1 MTGDVRPDADQS
13 SLLEQLGFTVPSSS
27 SAPSAAP
34 AAAATPAPS
43 AAPSVPGPL
52 SSELPPHARAP
63 IEVPAVGSR
72 REARELERA
81 AASRSS
87 RTSGAS
93 PERRIREVQKSYA
106 KPPRRR
112 RGETAVAAPPR
123 GSRPAPTRTSSTSRA
138 RTIGSRILS
147 FAAMLFAG
155 ALAVGMS
162 VPANAFGNGP
172 SDQSLLSAV
181 TGSTAPDLTQ
191 GQSVDV
197 AATAKAASAARA
209 AYTVTSWAE
218 MLRLQYGTRDYNYTI
233 GNPDA
238 AIRWPFPYV
247 VPISSG
253 FGSRNAPCRGC
264 SSNHKGLD
272 FTPGEGAPI
281 YAIAA
286 GTVTTHDDDVYGFGN
301 HVIIGHGNLLGDG
314 HEIDSLYAHMEHGS
328 SPLKVGDK
336 IEPGDFI
343 GLVGMTGTATGPHL
357 HFEVHVDGVPVD
369 PFVWLKTNAG

>member
-1 MTGDVRPDADQS
+1 MTGDVRPDADQQ
-13 SLLEQLGFTVPSSS
+13 SLLEQLGFGAPSS
-27 SAPSAAP
+27 
-34 AAAATPAPS
+34 PAPS
-43 AAPSVPGPL
+43 APASSTAPAAPARVSGPL
-52 SSELPPHARAP
+52 SSELPPHARGP
-63 IEVPAVGSR
+63 IDVPAVGSR

-81 AASRSS
+81 AASRAA
-87 RTSGAS
+87 RTSGDS
-93 PERRIREVQKSYA
+93 PERRIRAVQKSYA

-112 RGETAVAAPPR
+112 RGSAVVAAPPR
-123 GSRPAPTRTSSTSRA
+123 GPRPAPARTRSTSRA

-147 FAAMLFAG
+147 FAAMIFAG

-162 VPANAFGNGP
+162 VPANAFGTGP

-181 TGSTAPDLTQ
+181 TGAAAPDLTQ

-233 GNPDA
+233 GDPNA

-286 GTVTTHDDDVYGFGN
+286 GTVTTHDDDAYGFGN
-301 HVIIGHGNLLGDG
+301 HVIISHGNLLGDG
-314 HEIDSLYAHMEHGS
+314 HDIDSLYAHMQHTS

-336 IEPGDFI
+336 VEPGDFI

-357 HFEVHVDGVPVD
+357 HFEIHVDGTPVD
-369 PFVWLKTNAG
+369 PFAWLKTNAG

>member
-13 SLLEQLGFTVPSSS
+13 ALLEQLGFGAPSSS
-27 SAPSAAP
+27 PAPSTAGPAQVSGPAQVPAAASTAAP
-34 AAAATPAPS
+34 AA
-43 AAPSVPGPL
+43 
-52 SSELPPHARAP
+52 
-63 IEVPAVGSR
+63 GSR

-81 AASRSS
+81 AAARST
-87 RTSGAS
+87 RTSSAS

-112 RGETAVAAPPR
+112 RGSAAVAAPPR
-123 GSRPAPTRTSSTSRA
+123 DARQAATRTSSKSRA
-138 RTIGSRILS
+138 GRIGSRILS
-147 FAAMLFAG
+147 FAAMVFAG

-162 VPANAFGNGP
+162 VPANAFGTGP

-181 TGSTAPDLTQ
+181 TGSTARDLTA

-197 AATAKAASAARA
+197 SATAKAASAARA

-286 GTVTTHDDDVYGFGN
+286 GTVTTHDDDAYGFGN
-301 HVIIGHGNLLGDG
+301 HVIISHGNLLGDG
-314 HEIDSLYAHMEHGS
+314 HDIDSLYAHMQQGS

-357 HFEVHVDGVPVD
+357 HFEIHVDGTPVD
-369 PFVWLKTNAG
+369 PFAWLKTNAG